1 MAYRATITLRDRDYE
16 TLDRLKKELG
26 MPTSQTIGLALQLA
40 ELMRKKQQE
49 NKKIVIK
56 DNNHE
61 ESIYV
66 LGLSGG
72 E

>member
-26 MPTSQTIGLALQLA
+26 MPTSQTIGLAIQLA
-40 ELMRKKQQE
+40 ELMRKNQKE

-56 DNNHE
+56 DDDHE
-61 ESIYV
+61 ESIYLV
-66 LGLSGG
+66 GLSGD
-72 E
+72 